1 MFLKDA
7 LERKKV
13 SGESTQSYFF
23 GHSLAATDGDV
34 IHRVVEASDHVVI
47 FYHDD
52 RQHREAITNL
62 VTVLGRDK
70 LIEYAEERIE
80 FRKQR
85 E

>member
-1 MFLKDA
+1 M
-7 LERKKV
+7 
-13 SGESTQSYFF
+13 
-23 GHSLAATDGDV
+23 
-34 IHRVVEASDHVVI
+34 IEASDHVVI

-52 RQHREAITNL
+52 MQHREAITNL
-62 VTVLGRDK
+62 VIVLGQDK